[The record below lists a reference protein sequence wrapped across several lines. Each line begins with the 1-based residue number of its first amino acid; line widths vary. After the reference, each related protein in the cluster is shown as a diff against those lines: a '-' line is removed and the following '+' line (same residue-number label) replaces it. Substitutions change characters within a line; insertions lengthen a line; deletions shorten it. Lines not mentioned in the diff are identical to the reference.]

1 MTDPISN
8 GLLYWHVR
16 LYTRGTRSADR
27 LGLTIVIGQVE
38 RATFD
43 SIQSASL
50 QDTIREV
57 VLFAMASVGHI
68 RGCANYQ
75 YVGYVIFDQDWVSQL
90 FRSCF
95 LKQKY
100 LSIFVSISANGIR
113 RSWLKL
119 FMINFFYHIH
129 EAYWRGKTQ
138 FPGVP
143 VRPQWYS
150 FSGCTNCRS
159 MVN

>member
-50 QDTIREV
+50 QDTFREV

-95 LKQKY
+95 LSK
-100 LSIFVSISANGIR
+100 SILVFLFHFRLTVSEEADSSSLWSI
-113 RSWLKL
+113 
-119 FMINFFYHIH
+119 FYHIH

>member
-16 LYTRGTRSADR
+16 LYTRGTRNADR

-57 VLFAMASVGHI
+57 VLFAMASMGHI
-68 RGCANYQ
+68 RGCANYR
-75 YVGYVIFDQDWVSQL
+75 YVGYVIFDQDWVTQL

-95 LKQKY
+95 LSK
-100 LSIFVSISANGIR
+100 SILVFLFHFRLRVSEEADSSSLWSI
-113 RSWLKL
+113 
-119 FMINFFYHIH
+119 FYHIH
-129 EAYWRGKTQ
+129 EAYWREKTQ

-143 VRPQWYS
+143 VRPQSYS